1 MSTFSNLSTAIQ
13 NQINAKAAAAGA
25 VLVQED
31 AGDIPTQIEKKLG
44 SVGLMALIG
53 TPQFANDDPLSLLI
67 NARIKVQILI
77 MEIPAIWRK
86 DATRI
91 HGPDWGQ
98 KMAAALQA
106 LRVTGFQDLRVL
118 SGSPVDSPKEAS
130 IVNLYRLELE
140 TMQIFSAT

>member
-25 VLVQED
+25 ALVQED
-31 AGDIPTQIEKKLG
+31 AGDLATQLEKKLG
-44 SVGLMALIG
+44 SVGMMALIG
-53 TPQFANDDPLSLLI
+53 TPQFTNNDPLSLLI
-67 NARIKVQILI
+67 NAKIRVQILI
-77 MEIPAIWRK
+77 MEIPSIWRK
-86 DATRI
+86 DGTRI

-98 KMAAALQA
+98 KIAAALQA

-118 SGSPVDSPKEAS
+118 NGQPVDSPKEAS
-130 IVNLYRLELE
+130 VVNLYRIELE